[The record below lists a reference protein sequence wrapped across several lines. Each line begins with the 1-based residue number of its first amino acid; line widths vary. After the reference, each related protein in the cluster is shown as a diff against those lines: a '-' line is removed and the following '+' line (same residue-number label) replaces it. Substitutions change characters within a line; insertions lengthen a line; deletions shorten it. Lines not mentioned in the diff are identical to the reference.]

1 MSSQLLP
8 LRPPKTITISSPP
21 THSSTPSPSPSPSS
35 PSPHTHNLYQR
46 IYIPSHVYR
55 HPSAILL
62 ELCTSM
68 KELHQILPL
77 IIKNGF
83 YHEHLFQTKLVSLF
97 CNYGSIAEAA
107 RVFEPIQHK
116 IDVLYHTMLKGY
128 AKNSTLDDA
137 LCFYHR
143 MKLDDVRPVVYDF
156 TYLLQLCGDKLD
168 LKRGKEI
175 HGQLITCGYESNLFA
190 MTAVVNL
197 YAKCRKIHDAYKM
210 FERMPEKDLVSWNTV
225 ISGFAQNG
233 LAKKALKLVSQ
244 MQEGGQM
251 PDSIT
256 LVSVLPAVA
265 DIKSLGL
272 GRSIHGY
279 ALRLG
284 FESLVNVSTA
294 LVDMYFK
301 CGSVRDARLIF
312 ERMNRKTVVSWNS
325 MIDGYGQNGESEE
338 AFRTFLKMLDEGVE
352 PTNVTIM
359 GALHACAD
367 LGDLERGKFVHK
379 LLDQLKFSS
388 NVSVMNSLISMYSKC
403 KRVDIAASI
412 FDDMPEKTQVT
423 WNAMILGYAQNG
435 CVNEAL
441 NLFCKMQ
448 SHGVKPDSFTFVSVI
463 TALADLSVTRQA
475 KWIHGLVIRTCMDK
489 NVFVATALVDMF
501 AKCGAIQTA
510 RNLFNSME
518 ERHVITWNAM
528 IDGYGTHGHGK
539 AALDLFN
546 EMQNGSVKPNETTFL
561 SVISACSH
569 TGLVEQGLR
578 YFESMKQDY
587 GLEPAMDHYGAMVD
601 LLGRAGRLDEAW
613 SFIQNMPTEPEINVL
628 GAMLGAC
635 KIHKNIE
642 LGEKVADKLFELDPD
657 EGGYHVLLANMY
669 ASASMWDKVAKVR
682 TAMEKQG
689 IPKTP
694 GCSLVEF
701 RNEVHSFYSGS
712 TNHPQSKII
721 YAYLEKLG
729 DEIKAAGYVPDAESI
744 HDVEE
749 DVKEQLLNSHSERL
763 AIAFGLLN
771 TKPGTTIHI
780 RKNLR
785 VCGDCHRA
793 TKYISLVTGR
803 EIIVRDMRRFH
814 HFKDGM
820 CSCGDYW

>member
-1 MSSQLLP
+1 MSSQLIPLLP
-8 LRPPKTITISSPP
+8 LPTIPNNTS
-21 THSSTPSPSPSPSS
+21 SPSS
-35 PSPHTHNLYQR
+35 LSFVPSAPPHNPYQR
-46 IYIPSHVYR
+46 IYIPSYVYR
-55 HPSAILL
+55 HPSAVLL

-68 KELHQILPL
+68 KELHQILPH
-77 IIKNGF
+77 IVKNGF

-97 CNYGSIAEAA
+97 CNYGSISEAA
-107 RVFEPIQHK
+107 RIFEPIEHK

-128 AKNSTLDDA
+128 AKNSTLGDA
-137 LCFYHR
+137 LSFYHR

-156 TYLLQLCGDKLD
+156 TYLLQLCGNKLD

-175 HGQLITCGYESNLFA
+175 HGQLITSGYESNLFA

-197 YAKCRKIHDAYKM
+197 YAKCRQINEAYKM
-210 FERMPEKDLVSWNTV
+210 FVRMPEKDLVSWNTV
-225 ISGFAQNG
+225 VSGFAQNG
-233 LAKKALKLVSQ
+233 LAKKAVKLVSQ
-244 MQEGGQM
+244 MQESGQT

-256 LVSVLPAVA
+256 LVSVLPAIA
-265 DIKSLGL
+265 DIKSLRL
-272 GRSIHGY
+272 GKSIHGY
-279 ALRLG
+279 ALRSG
-284 FESLVNVSTA
+284 FESSVNVSTA

-312 ERMNRKTVVSWNS
+312 EGMNRKTVVSWNS

-338 AFRTFLKMLDEGVE
+338 AFAIFLKMLDEGVE

-359 GALHACAD
+359 GALHACAN

-379 LLDQLKFSS
+379 LLDQLKFNS
-388 NVSVMNSLISMYSKC
+388 NVSVMNSLISMYSRC
-403 KRVDIAASI
+403 KRVEIAATI
-412 FDDMPEKTQVT
+412 FDNMQEKTQVS

-448 SHGVKPDSFTFVSVI
+448 SHGIKPDSFTFVSVI

-475 KWIHGLVIRTCMDK
+475 KWIHGLVIRTCMDN
-489 NVFVATALVDMF
+489 NVFVATALVDMY

-510 RNLFNSME
+510 RKLFDMME

-528 IDGYGTHGHGK
+528 IDGYGTHGLGK

-546 EMQNGSVKPNETTFL
+546 EMQKGTVKPNDITFL

-569 TGLVEQGLR
+569 SGFVEEGLS
-578 YFESMKQDY
+578 YFKSMKEDY

-601 LLGRAGRLDEAW
+601 LLGRAGWLDDAW
-613 SFIQNMPTEPEINVL
+613 NFIQKMPTEPGINVL
-628 GAMLGAC
+628 GALLGAC
-635 KIHKNIE
+635 RIHKNVD
-642 LGEKVADKLFELDPD
+642 LGQKVADKIFELDPD
-657 EGGYHVLLANMY
+657 DGGYHVLLANMY

-689 IPKTP
+689 IQKTP
-694 GCSLVEF
+694 GCSLVEL
-701 RNEVHSFYSGS
+701 RNEVHTFYSGS
-712 TNHPQSKII
+712 TNHPQSKKI
-721 YAYLEKLG
+721 YAFLEALV
-729 DEIKAAGYVPDAESI
+729 DEIKAAGYVPDTNSI

-785 VCGDCHRA
+785 VCGDCHNA
-793 TKYISLVTGR
+793 TKYISLVTRR

-814 HFKDGM
+814 HFKDGR